1 MGDSSKCHGAL
12 ALLEDIVLAGAAYLG
27 IADPKIV
34 GCEAELTFGVAGLVD
49 SSAAVK
55 IPGAG
60 CDLESVELPNS
71 ARKVVDDASSD
82 ASG

>member
-1 MGDSSKCHGAL
+1 L
-12 ALLEDIVLAGAAYLG
+12 
-27 IADPKIV
+27 
-34 GCEAELTFGVAGLVD
+34 GCEAELTFGSAGLVD

-71 ARKVVDDASSD
+71 TGKVVDDASSD